1 MRKTRA
7 RSVRGRATNDAAA
20 SLASLSAAQ
29 ALPLTPAVA
38 RLVAD
43 VEGAADNSEDGC
55 EVSDDEREESLV
67 EPEVNFP
74 LTCIIL
80 LLLHILSVMLVLI
93 PRVPTIIVVGES
105 NLFSYRTV
113 LFVGMSC
120 VR

>member
-1 MRKTRA
+1 MSTTRA
-7 RSVRGRATNDAAA
+7 RSVRRRATNDAAA